1 MINLAAVVLLT
12 AAMSV
17 FADAADASPQ
27 HPPWGDLATN
37 LTTDSLQVTETDNLV
52 DDWLDQCVHP
62 FADLDIISADGGT
75 DHPVSNH
82 QLYNET
88 SGLCM
93 AHVFCAYKECNAGR
107 FTEAYAGA
115 NSYNS
120 TLLTDDIWKNPEKKN
135 WKGLNLPAAV
145 VHPRH
150 VGDIAAAIMF
160 ASQHNIQLSVKTSGH
175 SYTGASTKDKSLL
188 LNLFRLKQ
196 YAHPELEY
204 AITSEEDNSDTNN
217 GASSIVECLYDTL
230 DSSTQD
236 GYRAAC
242 ALAIARNKAA
252 VIRVGGGETWD
263 LVLKAVSETWN
274 NDPTKSRK
282 YHLMSGAAGTV
293 SAAGGWLA
301 SGGLSGNNGMRMYGV
316 GVDQV
321 LHVEMVLPKGMHVR
335 FGPTA
340 WDPKAGMMYPQT
352 KVVTGYCNKG
362 DLEDESAW
370 DWQECDEDISFMDL
384 WYAVR
389 GGGGGSYGVIT
400 AIYYQL
406 HEYSKLQIVLD
417 PFPQVQG
424 LFASSP
430 EDAKVLGELWYDF
443 FLKFYFDPAEVGVT
457 EEASNSCSGAAS
469 GNAMF
474 CFNDGG
480 DVMIA
485 AWERF
490 CKANSVDYA
499 IPWLYIFEEF
509 DSWFHHVVIEGEK
522 NPNVPPGRG
531 NDAGPL
537 PTIPSLYSNFPDA
550 TAEFLM
556 FPQDA
561 LVNKRDEVISMLVQC
576 VSQQKCLHSFYIMGG
591 KIPAADDGHNS
602 LPIHRRNGGFLMT
615 VSDNDY
621 RTKFNQLFYG
631 VEDGQ
636 AMTGDDFPGALCHNH
651 AGLDYLTPR
660 KDDWTKACDLEYSK
674 EDKEE
679 KCFSFQET
687 AWGTQVLKKLERIHA
702 DVDPNRLF
710 STSDSVGYDDGAV
723 ERGPGGTSD
732 GTVLKT
738 SLIACVSSLLS
749 IGLAALWI

>member
-1 MINLAAVVLLT
+1 MPVP
-12 AAMSV
+12 
-17 FADAADASPQ
+17 ADADASSP
-27 HPPWGDLATN
+27 HPPWDDLATK
-37 LTTDSLQVTETDNLV
+37 LSTDSLQVTETDNLL

-62 FADLDIISADGGT
+62 FADLNLTYYGGT
-75 DHPVSNH
+75 DYPVSNH

-93 AHVFCAYKECNAGR
+93 VHVFCAYKECNAGR
-107 FTEAYAGA
+107 FTRAYSGI
-115 NSYNS
+115 SVYNS

-135 WKGLNLPAAV
+135 WNSLDLPAAV

-150 VGDIAAAIMF
+150 VGDISAAIMF
-160 ASQHNIQLSVKTSGH
+160 ANQHNIQLSVKTSGH
-175 SYTGASTKDKSLL
+175 SYTGASTKDNSLL

-204 AITSEEDNSDTNN
+204 TDISEEDHSDTNN
-217 GASSIVECLYDTL
+217 GVSSIVECQYDTL

-236 GYRAAC
+236 GYKEAC
-242 ALAIARNKAA
+242 ALAIARSKTA

-282 YHLMSGAAGTV
+282 YNIISGAAGTV

-301 SGGLSGNNGMRMYGV
+301 SGGLSGNNGMRMHGL

-321 LHVEMVLPKGMHVR
+321 LHVEMVLPEGMHVR
-335 FGPTA
+335 FGPTV
-340 WDPKAGMMYPQT
+340 WDSKAGMMYPHT
-352 KVVTGYCNKG
+352 KAVTGYCNKG

-406 HEYSKLQIVLD
+406 HEYSKLQLVLD
-417 PFPQVQG
+417 PTSVVFDLIEKG
-424 LFASSP
+424 LLSV
-430 EDAKVLGELWYDF
+430 EDGGGLLVLWYDF
-443 FLKFYFDPAEVGVT
+443 FLKFFFDPAEVGVT
-457 EEASNSCSGAAS
+457 KEASNSCSGASS
-469 GNAMF
+469 GPLFF
-474 CFNDGG
+474 CFNDGS

-490 CKANSVDYA
+490 CKAAGFDDA
-499 IPWLYIFEEF
+499 IQLLNTLEEF
-509 DSWFHHVVIEGEK
+509 DSWFHYLVDQRET

-531 NDAGPL
+531 IDDGPL
-537 PTIPSLYSNFPDA
+537 PTIPSSLATYPDY
-550 TAEFLM
+550 TNQFLM

-561 LVNKRDEVISMLVQC
+561 LVNKRDELVPMLLEC
-576 VSQQKCLHSFYIMGG
+576 VLRKKCLHSFYIMGG
-591 KIPAADDGHNS
+591 NIPDADDGHNS
-602 LPIHRRNGGFLMT
+602 LPIHRRNGGFLMA
-615 VSDNDY
+615 VFDNDY
-621 RTKFNQLFYG
+621 RTKFNQIFYG

-651 AGLDYLTPR
+651 AGLDYPTPR
-660 KDDWTKACDLEYSK
+660 KDDWTKACDLSYSK
-674 EDKEE
+674 DEKEE

-710 STSDSVGYDDGAV
+710 STSDSAGYDDGKL
-723 ERGPGGTSD
+723 PN
-732 GTVLKT
+732 GTVLTT
-738 SLIACVSSLLS
+738 SLIACVTSVVT
-749 IGLAALWI
+749 IALAALWT